1 MKRMSKQKGRKWF
14 PLVMMWVM
22 AIFPLFSQERIVE
35 SVKVEIS
42 TLPVFAVDDRGQ
54 PVRDL
59 KAEDI
64 ELFVNNKKITAF
76 SFLRKT
82 FLTAGEEKETAPA
95 GAGDRQDREEE
106 NKTITLLFDT
116 AASKAASVMRMKSIA
131 EDIIAKSGKNCLFII
146 MSIRPYKGLQ
156 HIGGPLTDRDKI
168 LDIIEKKVVPTY
180 NFRNPGEQEEFVYGR
195 GGYQALGAGKGG
207 EGPGKSIEALYAGM
221 LAERSRNYIK
231 HRSAALAR
239 SFEEL
244 YYSLNTIKGRK
255 FLYFFSEGFANSIGS
270 DFSGLMAKYFLR
282 TGAMTFI
289 IDPAGGKGNS
299 AESGESF
306 LRALAESSGSKYIR
320 GSTKNI
326 SHSIKNIHRAYYEL
340 AFEVPEELSGKN
352 VYVTLKPLRENI
364 TVHTTRFIENKYI
377 AALNDTGDK
386 EIKIDKVSFVNH
398 RLNFEISGYLRKEL
412 EGKELG
418 LLKVTILVPGKD
430 GEPVF
435 SDAKFLKVDKD
446 VMRASI
452 PFNRLTGNYNVL
464 IIADDLLTK
473 RKAQVSRPV
482 EF

>member
-1 MKRMSKQKGRKWF
+1 M
-14 PLVMMWVM
+14 LVT
-22 AIFPLFSQERIVE
+22 AFFPLFSQERIVE

-42 TLPVFAVDDRGQ
+42 TLPVFAIDDRGQ

-59 KAEDI
+59 KAADI

-76 SFLRKT
+76 SFLKKT
-82 FLTAGEEKETAPA
+82 FITAEEEKETAPA
-95 GAGDRQDREEE
+95 GSEDRQDKEEE
-106 NKTITLLFDT
+106 EKTITLLFDT
-116 AASKAASVMRMKSIA
+116 AASKATSVMRMKSIA
-131 EDIIAKSGKNCLFII
+131 EDIIAKSGKNSRFII
-146 MSIRPYKGLQ
+146 MSVRPYKGLQ
-156 HIGGPLTDRDKI
+156 HIAGPLQDRDKI
-168 LDIIEKKVVPTY
+168 LEIIGKKVVPVY
-180 NFRNPGEQEEFVYGR
+180 NFRNPGELEEFVYGQ
-195 GGYQALGAGKGG
+195 GGYQALGGG
-207 EGPGKSIEALYAGM
+207 FGDGSPTQSADARYAAM

-255 FLYFFSEGFANSIGS
+255 FLYFFSEGFASSIGS
-270 DFSGLMAKYFLR
+270 DFYGLMVKYFLR

-289 IDPAGGKGNS
+289 IDPAGGKGNN
-299 AESGESF
+299 ADSGEYF
-306 LRALAESSGSKYIR
+306 LRALAENSGSKYLR

-326 SHSIKNIHRAYYEL
+326 SHDIKNIHRAYYEL

-352 VYVTLKPLRENI
+352 IYVTLKPLRENI
-364 TVHTTRFIENKYI
+364 TIHTTRFLENKNF
-377 AALNDTGDK
+377 AALNEVGDK
-386 EIKIDKVSFVNH
+386 EIKIEKVSFVNN

-412 EGKELG
+412 DGKELG
-418 LLKVTILVPGKD
+418 LVKVTILVPGKD

-435 SDAKFLKVDKD
+435 SDAKFLKVSKD

-452 PFNRLTGNYNVL
+452 PFKQITGNYNVL
-464 IIADDLLTK
+464 IIANDLLTK